1 VALAFALLSALLVAA
16 ALQLPSLL
24 STLLAAYLVLA
35 ANMAFATWALSPFRE
50 LTATGLAAEEA
61 VLLLGSLVGWWLRGR
76 PGLGVRRA
84 AGPLRLVARDP
95 IAASFVAVAAI
106 ALAYELLLALG
117 VPPTNWDSL
126 TYHLARVA
134 AWKQH
139 DGIFWIPNAPT
150 ARMNEFQPLAEQ
162 EILFLFVATGTT
174 VVYALPQYVAEL
186 AILAAVYGASRRLG
200 FGARGSAC
208 GAALLASFSL
218 IALEATTAQNDLVSA
233 SFSIVA
239 ACLLLGGGSLE
250 AVLAGLAVG
259 LGIGAK
265 LTTALVLPVLVW
277 LAWSAGR
284 RNLGL
289 ALGGGALGLA
299 AAGVWGFVLNLVH
312 TGNPLGHG
320 QGRVENT
327 VSPSLLGTVRTVAHL
342 VDRLADVSVLPH
354 WSIAAFA
361 VAGVVAGVV
370 TTVRSRRTTGR
381 RRAALLAGAVAL
393 PLLAPALVLAM
404 LHIPAGNPPFI
415 GRQAN
420 EDDAGFGPL
429 GTLALIAA
437 PLATFVAVRRRD
449 PRQLALALALPSYLV
464 LLALYAKYNIWIT
477 RFLIVPA
484 ALTAPLFA
492 RMFVNRLATAA
503 LLVVASVTVGLTL
516 AHDASK
522 PLGGKLGRPWELTQS
537 EALREFPAEPT
548 GRWVAA
554 SLTAYDRLVPPN
566 ACVGA
571 VLDPDEP
578 SYLLWG
584 PSLRHHIVF
593 LSSLGAL
600 QGAYASGLGYVVIDT
615 GANAPVAGQFSRAGW
630 SVRPLATYWQLA
642 ISPRRLPGGACGS
655 QA

>member
-1 VALAFALLSALLVAA
+1 MALALAILSALLVAA
-16 ALQLPSLL
+16 ALRLPSLV
-24 STLLAAYLVLA
+24 STALAAYLALA

-50 LTATGLAAEEA
+50 VRASGLALAEA
-61 VLLLGSLVGWWLRGR
+61 VLLLGALALWWWRGR
-76 PGLGVRRA
+76 PGLGLRRA
-84 AGPLRLVARDP
+84 AVPLGLIARDP
-95 IAASFVAVAAI
+95 IAASFVAVAAV
-106 ALAYELLLALG
+106 ALGYELLLALG

-139 DGIFWIPNAPT
+139 DGIYWIPNAPT

-174 VVYALPQYVAEL
+174 VLYALPQYVGEL

-200 FGARGSAC
+200 FGARASAC
-208 GAALLASFSL
+208 SAALLATFSL
-218 IALEATTAQNDLVSA
+218 VALEATTAQNDLVSA
-233 SFSIVA
+233 SFSISA

-250 AVLAGLAVG
+250 AVLGGLAVG

-284 RNLGL
+284 RNLKL
-289 ALGGGALGLA
+289 ALGGGLFGLA
-299 AAGVWGFVLNLVH
+299 AAGIWGFVLNLAH

-327 VSPSLLGTVRTVAHL
+327 VSPSLFGTVRTVAHL
-342 VDRLADVSVLPH
+342 VDRLADVSVLSH
-354 WSIAAFA
+354 GAIAALA
-361 VAGVVAGVV
+361 AAGVAAGVV
-370 TTVRSRRTTGR
+370 TAIRSRRTGGR
-381 RRAALLAGAVAL
+381 RRALLATGAVAL

-404 LHIPAGNPPFI
+404 THIPAGDPPFVE
-415 GRQAN
+415 RSAN
-420 EDDAGFGPL
+420 EDYAAFGPL
-429 GTLALIAA
+429 GTLALIVA
-437 PLATFVAVRRRD
+437 PIATLFGARRD
-449 PRQLALALALPSYLV
+449 RRQLALALALPSYLV

-484 ALTAPLFA
+484 ALTAPLFCRLFA
-492 RMFVNRLATAA
+492 SRLAAA
-503 LLVVASVTVGLTL
+503 AVLLVASVTVGVTL
-516 AHDASK
+516 AHDATK
-522 PLGGKLGRPWELTQS
+522 PLDGRLGRPWELTQT

-554 SLTAYDRLVPPN
+554 SLAAYDRLVPRD

-584 PSLRHHIVF
+584 PNLRHHIVF
-593 LSSLGAL
+593 LSSLTAL

-615 GANAPVAGQFSRAGW
+615 GANAPVAGQFTRAGW

-642 ISPRRLPGGACGS
+642 ISPRRSPGGACGS